1 MARAKTVWGIDIG
14 QCALK
19 ALKLRDVQGQ
29 LEVEEFEV
37 VTHPNI
43 LSEPEVDRDQLIK
56 DALLRFMAGHS
67 TSGCQVVISVPGR
80 ASFSRFVKLPPV
92 EAKRIP
98 DIVRFE
104 AEQQIPFPINEVIWR
119 YQTFRDPD
127 SPDVEVGIFAMKRS
141 DVAETLHHFNDV
153 ALPVDI
159 VQVAP
164 LSLYNFMMYDEQFDP
179 EGATILADVGAEKT
193 DLVVADQGR
202 IWTRTIQIG
211 GNNFTEALVRTF
223 KLSFDKAEELKLSA
237 ATSKYARQI
246 FQAMRP
252 VFADLVQEI
261 QRSIG
266 FYTSLHRETRFKKL
280 VGLGNGFRLPG
291 LQKFIEQNLNV
302 SVTRVDTYNK
312 LILSSSVNAP
322 AFQENVPSLAVAYG
336 LALQGLGKQKVN
348 TNLLPEEIVRHR
360 LWKKKRPYFVAAA
373 AVLLAAMFCPGYRAN
388 TDAQALADQSKLRDT
403 RAIIDSMDETMMAW
417 RKVAGQDKIAEQ
429 AMRRR
434 TAMLGYRDFWP
445 SVMAIIEKSVGFVT
459 PDQPMMTNYARL
471 LDYQANVPAQVRD
484 QIRTGRGGLLEPQR
498 LDGIA
503 GVLLGAQDLRG
514 FRNRFSGASAQ
525 GLGAYGK
532 TLLKQTQT
540 DPNAAAL
547 DANSLAALS
556 GDALK
561 SQVMR
566 LALAL
571 RIQQAEAFKAK
582 PRSERG
588 LIVVDLLE
596 ANYYSDLGAAMTET
610 EAGTA
615 YKATGGRPGFKVVMV
630 ARTPRGQTQANQ
642 MVANLR
648 QFSVAYARWFSSL
661 EIVDH
666 RVDWVSS
673 KPSGFTTPTGGLAAG
688 RADPL
693 MPGEN
698 TGADTRF
705 KVIWFLEILNDGIA
719 FSDVNTE
726 PGKNVYELGKQLEM
740 CPEFEPADVM
750 AAEKRIV
757 TLPVGTKLTIDE
769 IRNKLTVP
777 WYRVKA
783 ADPGGKSLGAGWV
796 AAVGTDQQ
804 LKPIKQGS

>member
-29 LEVEEFEV
+29 LEVEDFEV
-37 VTHPNI
+37 IPHPNI

-56 DALLRFMAGHS
+56 DALQRFMAGHS
-67 TSGCQVVISVPGR
+67 TSGSEVVISVPGQ

-92 EAKRIP
+92 ETKRIP

-141 DVAETLHHFNDV
+141 DVAETLHHFNEV
-153 ALPVDI
+153 ALPVDV

-164 LSLYNFMMYDEQFDP
+164 LGLYNFMMHDEQFDA
-179 EGATILADVGAEKT
+179 EGATILADVGADKT
-193 DLVVADQGR
+193 DLVVADKGR

-302 SVTRVDTYNK
+302 NVARVDTYNK
-312 LILSSSVNAP
+312 LMLSSSVNAP
-322 AFQENVPSLAVAYG
+322 VFQENVPSLAVAYG
-336 LALQGLGKQKVN
+336 LALQGLGRESIS
-348 TNLLPEEIVRHR
+348 TNLLPGEIVRHR

-373 AVLLAAMFCPGYRAN
+373 VVLLAAMFCPGYRAN
-388 TDAQALADQSKLRDT
+388 TDAAALADKSKLKDAS
-403 RAIIDSMDETMMAW
+403 AIITGIEQTVTEW
-417 RKVAGQDKIAEQ
+417 KKVAGQDKAAEQ
-429 AMRRR
+429 ALRQRA
-434 TAMLGYRDFWP
+434 AMLGYRDLWP
-445 SVMAIIEKSVGFVT
+445 SMMAIIEESVRFVT

-471 LDYQANVPAQVRD
+471 LGYQANVSPQVQD
-484 QIRTGRGGLLEPQR
+484 QIRTGRGGVLKPER
-498 LDGIA
+498 LDEIA
-503 GVLLGAQDLRG
+503 EVLLDWRDLRG
-514 FRNRFSGASAQ
+514 FRNRFSGASPQ
-525 GLGAYGK
+525 GLKAYGK
-532 TLLKQTQT
+532 TLLGQIKT
-540 DPNAAAL
+540 DPNDAPL
-547 DANSLAALS
+547 DANSLEALA
-556 GDALK
+556 GDTLK

-566 LALAL
+566 LALVQ

-582 PRSERG
+582 PRNDRG
-588 LIVVDLLE
+588 VIIVALLE
-596 ANYYSDLGAAMTET
+596 ANYYPDVGAAMAET

-615 YKATGGRPGFKVVMV
+615 YKATGGRPGFKVIML
-630 ARTPRGQTQANQ
+630 ARTPREQTQANQ
-642 MVANLR
+642 IVANLR
-648 QFSVAYARWFSSL
+648 QFSVAYTRWFSSL
-661 EIVDH
+661 KIVDH

-673 KPSGFTTPTGGLAAG
+673 TPAGGRAPTGMATAG
-688 RADPL
+688 RPDPL
-693 MPGEN
+693 MPDED

-719 FSDVNTE
+719 LSDVKTGSGENT
-726 PGKNVYELGKQLEM
+726 YELGKQVEM
-740 CPEFEPADVM
+740 YPDFEPTDVM

-757 TLPVGTKLTIDE
+757 TLPAGTKLTIDE

-777 WYRVKA
+777 WYHVKA
-783 ADPGGKSLGAGWV
+783 VDTGGKSLGAGWV
-796 AAVGTDQQ
+796 AAVDTNQQ